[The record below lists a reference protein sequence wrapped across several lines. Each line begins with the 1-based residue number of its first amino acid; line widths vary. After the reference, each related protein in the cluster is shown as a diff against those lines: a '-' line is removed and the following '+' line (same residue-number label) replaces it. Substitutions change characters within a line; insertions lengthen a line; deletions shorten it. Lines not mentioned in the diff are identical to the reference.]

1 MRFKEDVNHVTV
13 ITQDKLRFFMS
24 CEYIKKEGQFVP
36 GAHKRFLFDGGT
48 MELKALKIRVPEGCN
63 IILGQTHFIKTAE
76 DLYETIAT
84 TVPQAKFGVA
94 FTEASGPCLIRTE
107 GNDKQL
113 MDACV
118 RNLKDIGAGHVF
130 CILLKDAYPI
140 NVLNPIKN
148 CPEVCSIYCATAN
161 PVDVIVAKTEQGNGI
176 LGVIDG
182 FSPKGV
188 ETAEDRRDRKELLR
202 KIGYKL

>member
-1 MRFKEDVNHVTV
+1 MEMHTV
-13 ITQDKLRFFMS
+13 KVEI
-24 CEYIKKEGQFVP
+24 
-36 GAHKRFLFDGGT
+36 
-48 MELKALKIRVPEGCN
+48 PEGCN

-76 DLYETIAT
+76 DLYEVIAT

-107 GNDKQL
+107 GNDEGLIESAVKTL
-113 MDACV
+113 ES
-118 RNLKDIGAGHVF
+118 IGAGHVF
-130 CILLKDAYPI
+130 CIFLRNAFPI
-140 NVLNPIKN
+140 NVLNQIKN
-148 CPEVCSIYCATAN
+148 CSEVCRIFCATAN
-161 PVDVIVAKTEQGNGI
+161 PLEVVVGSTAQGKGI

-188 ETAEDRRDRKELLR
+188 ETAADKAQRKEFLR